1 MRILHLGDPAVV
13 PALRTLGHDVLAA
26 DELCPLLVVP
36 GQPVD
41 VRLVHRE
48 VAPEAEA
55 LLLVDVLGRYSL
67 VSGVEE
73 LPIPRVYWAV
83 GVPIDVAFAER
94 FQLVLVPERAGVP
107 LLHAEGLPARWLPWA
122 DDSESMAVRMA
133 ILTDW
138 LTAGIPER
146 SRRPRAVTSV
156 AEVRRFS

>member
-1 MRILHLGDPAVV
+1 MRILHVGDPAVV
-13 PALRTLGHDVLAA
+13 PALRALGHDVLAA
-26 DELCPLLVVP
+26 DELCPLLAVP
-36 GQPVD
+36 GRPVD

-48 VAPEAEA
+48 VAPEAEV
-55 LLLVDVLGRYSL
+55 LLLVDVLGRHSL

-73 LPIPRVYWAV
+73 LPIPRLYWAV
-83 GVPIDVAFAER
+83 GVPIDVAFAAG

-122 DDSESMAVRMA
+122 DDLETMSARMA

-138 LTAGIPER
+138 LAAGIPEHA
-146 SRRPRAVTSV
+146 RRPGAVAPV